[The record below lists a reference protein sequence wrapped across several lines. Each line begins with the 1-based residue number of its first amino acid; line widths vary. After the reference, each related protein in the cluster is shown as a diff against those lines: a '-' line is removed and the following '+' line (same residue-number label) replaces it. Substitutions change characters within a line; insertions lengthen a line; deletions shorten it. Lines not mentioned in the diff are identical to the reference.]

1 LESYIIEENTAKSSR
16 LPARLDLAQS
26 GTGLILGLFMWV
38 HMLLVGSIILGKDA
52 FDFVAKTMEL
62 AFLSDT
68 GHGYPIAVF
77 LAVSGVFTLFIIHAL
92 LGMRKFPISWRQHRI
107 IRDQMQMMKHT
118 DTNLWY
124 IQVVTGFV
132 MFFAGSVHLYTMLVN
147 PAGIDPFL
155 SADRVVSGNYWFLY
169 LVLLICVEL
178 HASIGL
184 YRLCMKWGWFKGKDA
199 RHSRKKLKTL
209 KNRLTI
215 FFLAIGFLALFMFII
230 IGWKH
235 RGNAGERYQGT
246 AYQQSHAALSEAP
259 DISEAPAAPAVE
271 EMETADD
278 AAAPDHGA
286 ALTEEAAPLHGEAP
300 AEDHTAAHASAPADE
315 MDVHVSADKTE
326 PVHDTPGAAGAAAEH
341 DAEAVQDPGTSDA
354 AGPAA
359 ADSHTQADTHD
370 QGHDAHET
378 THAAEETH

>member
-1 LESYIIEENTAKSSR
+1 MESYIIEENTAKSSR

-26 GTGLILGLFMWV
+26 ATGLVLGLFMWV

-77 LAVSGVFTLFIIHAL
+77 FAVSGVFTLFILHAL
-92 LGMRKFPISWRQHRI
+92 LGVRKFPITWRQHRI

-124 IQVVTGFV
+124 IQVVTGFI
-132 MFFAGSVHLYTMLVN
+132 MFFFGSVHLYTMLVN
-147 PAGIDPFL
+147 PGSIDPFL

-209 KNRLTI
+209 KNRLMI
-215 FFLAIGFLALFMFII
+215 FFFVIGFLALAMFIV

-235 RGNAGERYQGT
+235 RQNAGERYQGT
-246 AYQQSHAALSEAP
+246 AYQQSHAALSETP
-259 DISEAPAAPAVE
+259 DESEAPAAPAVE
-271 EMETADD
+271 EMEKTDEETG
-278 AAAPDHGA
+278 AAPEA
-286 ALTEEAAPLHGEAP
+286 ALTEDAVPLQDQAPT
-300 AEDHTAAHASAPADE
+300 EDHSPVDESAPADE
-315 MDVHVSADKTE
+315 TE
-326 PVHDTPGAAGAAAEH
+326 PVHDTAPAAGADSKH
-341 DAEAVQDPGTSDA
+341 DTAPVQDAGTSDA
-354 AGPAA
+354 AGSAA
-359 ADSHTQADTHD
+359 ADSHTEADTHD
-370 QGHDAHET
+370 QGADAQEPAHSAVET
-378 THAAEETH
+378 Q

>member
-77 LAVSGVFTLFIIHAL
+77 FAVSGVFTLFIIHAL
-92 LGMRKFPISWRQHRI
+92 LGMRKFPITWRQHRI

-147 PAGIDPFL
+147 PGSIDPFL

-215 FFLAIGFLALFMFII
+215 FFLAIGFLALFMFIV
-230 IGWKH
+230 IGWNH
-235 RGNAGERYQGT
+235 RQNAGERYQGT
-246 AYQQSHAALSEAP
+246 AYRQSHAAL
-259 DISEAPAAPAVE
+259 SEAPAAPAVE
-271 EMETADD
+271 EMEKTDED
-278 AAAPDHGA
+278 SGAAHEA
-286 ALTEEAAPLHGEAP
+286 ALTEEAAPLHHQSP
-300 AEDHTAAHASAPADE
+300 AEDHTPADE
-315 MDVHVSADKTE
+315 AE
-326 PVHDTPGAAGAAAEH
+326 PVHDTAPAAGTAVEH
-341 DAEAVQDPGTSDA
+341 DTAPVQDAGTSDA
-354 AGPAA
+354 AAPAA
-359 ADSHTQADTHD
+359 ADSHTQADTQD
-370 QGHDAHET
+370 QGSDAHEP
-378 THAAEETH
+378 THSAVETQ